1 MPYERG
7 DIVSLSRA
15 QETLLEILVGPSV
28 DGQAYSVTL
37 PINGVATVFAYT
49 SAITDTTQDVA
60 GGLAAILE
68 RDQTVYAIA
77 LDGSAPRVGIVGPLG
92 VAFDATAGQ
101 SSSATRVT
109 SAVAGYQDGREPGPL
124 VVQLAESALGIAPR
138 RFWTREASGD
148 LREVNMLR
156 VREKHTGNVFDVDST
171 RVLAVLSRADG
182 SLGEV

>member
-15 QETLLEILVGPSV
+15 QETLFEVLLGPTV
-28 DGQAYSVTL
+28 PGQVYSLTL
-37 PINGVATVFAYT
+37 PINGVPAAFEYV
-49 SAITDTTQDVA
+49 SQITDTTQDVA

-68 RDQTVYAIA
+68 RDQTVYGVA
-77 LDGSAPRVGIVGPLG
+77 LDGGAPRIGIVGPLG
-92 VAFDATAGQ
+92 VAFEATAGA
-101 SSSATRVT
+101 SSSATLVT

-124 VVQLAESALGIAPR
+124 IVQLAESAIGIGPR
-138 RFWTREASGD
+138 RFWTREPNGS

-156 VREKHTGNVFDVDST
+156 VREQHTGNVFDLDSA
-171 RVLAVLSRADG
+171 RVLTVLSRANG